1 MPLLT
6 KAQKLAFTTKPS
18 SSSSS
23 NDSYFNPASVDDEKK
38 ARFTILGDDSL
49 GGYQLFVEKKDGGF
63 TVIRWAEE
71 PTEREVAARVEEQ
84 GCRFIPNRKTTP
96 QQFYAVPVWNYDRDY
111 GKDEDKPNPGIQVAC
126 FTQRSIIDPLINALS
141 DDEISQD
148 ASVYDFVM
156 GHNNKTEKDKR
167 YTLLPL
173 PGKRRNA
180 KVESLI
186 DEHWQEAL
194 KKGFD
199 LKALLA
205 GGDPFNPTL

>member
-156 GHNNKTEKDKR
+156 GHNDQSVSPSTFFADGEG
-167 YTLLPL
+167 
-173 PGKRRNA
+173 PGRR
-180 KVESLI
+180 VTRPWPRR
-186 DEHWQEAL
+186 D
-194 KKGFD
+194 GF
-199 LKALLA
+199 L
-205 GGDPFNPTL
+205 GRGFFGPHEFMSRPG